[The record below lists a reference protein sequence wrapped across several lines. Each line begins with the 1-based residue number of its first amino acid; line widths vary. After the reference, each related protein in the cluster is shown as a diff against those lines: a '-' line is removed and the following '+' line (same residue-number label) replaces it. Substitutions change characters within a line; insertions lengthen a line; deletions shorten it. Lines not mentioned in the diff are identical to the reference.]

1 MKHVTLRAA
10 FLDTLPVMT
19 GYLFLGFGF
28 GILMQQNGMGIAWGH
43 HILYASGA
51 IGFLSCG
58 INPCRNENNVCNGRS
73 LLVYL

>member
-28 GILMQQNGMGIAWGH
+28 GILMQQNGMSIAGGT
-43 HILYASGA
+43 IFYM
-51 IGFLSCG
+51 
-58 INPCRNENNVCNGRS
+58 
-73 LLVYL
+73 LLVQLVFWAAV

>member
-28 GILMQQNGMGIAWGH
+28 GILMQQNGMGIAGGT
-43 HILYASGA
+43 IFYM
-51 IGFLSCG
+51 
-58 INPCRNENNVCNGRS
+58 
-73 LLVYL
+73 LLVQLVF